1 MFVWSK
7 KFQFIILILTF
18 LNSRFDFIGKNVFE
32 FRQEFLSHV
41 FGNKRYQQF
50 NDFSLCFNSVIF
62 ILDEHKSV
70 HLVSLEIESTYTFLN
85 VNFWGKIV
93 ELDFKMCRIC
103 VQHMSI

>member
-41 FGNKRYQQF
+41 FGNKRYQH
-50 NDFSLCFNSVIF
+50 LMIF
-62 ILDEHKSV
+62 PC
-70 HLVSLEIESTYTFLN
+70 VSI
-85 VNFWGKIV
+85 
-93 ELDFKMCRIC
+93 
-103 VQHMSI
+103 Q